1 MFQRSILHLD
11 LDSFFVSVERLR
23 NSRLN
28 GIPLI
33 IGGYSDRAVVAS
45 CSYEA
50 RAYGVRSAMPV
61 KMALKL
67 CPDATV
73 LKGDMEAYQQH
84 SKVVTE
90 IIREQAPVF
99 EKSSIDE
106 FFLDLSGMDKYVGC
120 WHWAQELRQRIIR
133 ESGLPIS
140 SGLSV
145 NKLISKIGTGE
156 AKPLGEKLIQP
167 GLEKAFIA
175 PMSVRKIPSIGK
187 VTFKKLS
194 LMGIHDVKTLS
205 EIPKLLLQREFG
217 KNGLELWKKAN
228 AIDYSPV
235 VPYRERKSISTEHTF
250 EHDTIDVE
258 LLKNYITKMVV
269 KLAYELRSKKKLT
282 ANIAIKLRYADFN
295 TYSKQQQIPYT
306 ASDQTLIEFAH
317 RLFEKL
323 YQKRQLIRLIGVR
336 FGKLV
341 HGQQQMELFNDSH
354 KEQELLRVMDD
365 IRKKFG
371 IKAIK
376 RAIY

>member
-23 NSRLN
+23 NRELN

-61 KMALKL
+61 KMALQL

-73 LKGDMEAYQQH
+73 LRGDMEAYRQH
-84 SKVVTE
+84 SKIITE
-90 IIREQAPVF
+90 IISEQAPVF

-120 WHWAQELRQRIIR
+120 WQWAKELRQQIIK

-140 SGLSV
+140 SGLSI

-167 GLEKAFIA
+167 GTEKAFIA
-175 PMSVRKIPSIGK
+175 PMSVRKIPSVGK
-187 VTFKKLS
+187 VTYKKLS
-194 LMGIHDVKTLS
+194 FMGIHDVKTLS

-217 KNGLELWKKAN
+217 KNGLSLWKKAN
-228 AIDYSPV
+228 AIDHSPV
-235 VPYRERKSISTEHTF
+235 VPYREQKSISTEHTF

-269 KLAYELRSKKKLT
+269 KLAYELRSKKRLT

-306 ASDQTLIEFAH
+306 ASDKTLIEFAH
-317 RLFEKL
+317 RLFDKL
-323 YQKRQLIRLIGVR
+323 YQKRQLIRLIGIR

-341 HGQQQMELFNDSH
+341 HGQQQMELFDNSH
-354 KEQELLRVMDD
+354 KEQELLRAMDD

-371 IKAIK
+371 IKSIK